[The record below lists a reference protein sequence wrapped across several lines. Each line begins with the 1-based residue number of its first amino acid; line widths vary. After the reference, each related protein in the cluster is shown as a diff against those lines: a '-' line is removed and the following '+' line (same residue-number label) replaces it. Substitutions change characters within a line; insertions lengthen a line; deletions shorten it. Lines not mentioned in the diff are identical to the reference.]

1 MLSFK
6 NFVILFD
13 TLNEI
18 NELNETPVLT
28 IRLFLWKIRKDKSV
42 QRFHASILSFKI
54 MVYYLSLLCNE
65 LQSKGILFTNFL
77 IPMTFSEQQ
86 AVNLVK
92 DYSSTL
98 I

>member
-28 IRLFLWKIRKDKSV
+28 IRLFLWKIRKDKSM
-42 QRFHASILSFKI
+42 QRFRASILNFKI